1 MNTRVTKVEP
11 LKEYKLKLFFANNKV
26 KILDTKPYHDK
37 GSFKELK
44 NNIIFNQVK
53 VFMGSITWPN
63 GQDFCP
69 DTLYEESIK
78 LIEIK

>member
-1 MNTRVTKVEP
+1 MHLMNPRIIKVEP
-11 LKEYKLKLFFANNKV
+11 LEEYKLKLHFTNNEV
-26 KILDTKPYHDK
+26 KIFDTNPYLNK
-37 GSFKELK
+37 GIFKELK
-44 NNIIFNQVK
+44 NSIIFNQVK

-78 LIEIK
+78 IS

>member
-1 MNTRVTKVEP
+1 MNPRIIKVEP
-11 LKEYKLKLFFANNKV
+11 LEEYKLKLHFTNN
-26 KILDTKPYHDK
+26 
-37 GSFKELK
+37 E
-44 NNIIFNQVK
+44 VK

-78 LIEIK
+78 IN